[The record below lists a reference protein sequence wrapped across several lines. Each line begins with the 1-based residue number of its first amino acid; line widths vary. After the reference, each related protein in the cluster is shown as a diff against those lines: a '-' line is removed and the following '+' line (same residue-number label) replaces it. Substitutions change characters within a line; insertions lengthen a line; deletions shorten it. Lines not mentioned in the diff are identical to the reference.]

1 MCLILIKSIQINSI
15 SNWTIIYGKR
25 IILNQ
30 IIAKFE
36 WETRKLKASLS
47 NTTYKTYEK
56 KLTILPSV
64 FGIINP
70 VIARSKQ

>member
-36 WETRKLKASLS
+36 
-47 NTTYKTYEK
+47 
-56 KLTILPSV
+56 
-64 FGIINP
+64 
-70 VIARSKQ
+70 